1 MIIQLNDKALKRCIK
16 RVKKILSVFIL
27 FLVHIT
33 PFQST
38 TVPANKLI
46 PDSEELKLQDML
58 MLMLTPY
65 IEKDLT
71 KYYYP
76 EISKD
81 FSPHVTPWRIE
92 LIETRRNH
100 FRGFQMQITF
110 VIEPTDG
117 GQYIPVGKDRMTYEI
132 SSGPE
137 VKLINHTHLKTYKYT
152 PE

>member
-1 MIIQLNDKALKRCIK
+1 M
-16 RVKKILSVFIL
+16 KKMLSVFIL
-27 FLVHIT
+27 FLALIT

-38 TVPANKLI
+38 TVSSNI
-46 PDSEELKLQDML
+46 ITQDSEELKLQDML
-58 MLMLTPY
+58 VLMLTPY

-71 KYYYP
+71 EYYYP

-81 FSPHVTPWRIE
+81 FSPHVTPWKIE

-117 GQYIPVGKDRMTYEI
+117 GQYIPLGKDRMTYEI

-137 VKLINHTHLKTYKYT
+137 VKLINHTHLKTYKYP